1 LADEQLDELEAIL
14 GSTVSRDARPR
25 LIDVG
30 PRWTVAQLP
39 GAQAVLSCRPDLRR
53 MKERDTT
60 AKATGVVIF
69 GEYEPGASARIEV
82 RAFAPACG
90 VNEDPVCGSGNGCVA
105 AFIRET
111 AQTSRFGSEFV
122 ASQGMALGRAGL
134 LRVSVGAERIRVGG
148 MSVTCIDGQLS
159 F

>member
-1 LADEQLDELEAIL
+1 
-14 GSTVSRDARPR
+14 
-25 LIDVG
+25 
-30 PRWTVAQLP
+30 
-39 GAQAVLSCRPDLRR
+39 
-53 MKERDTT
+53 MKEQDTR
-60 AKATGVVIF
+60 AQATGVVIF

-90 VNEDPVCGSGNGCVA
+90 ISEDPVCGSGNGCVA
-105 AFIRET
+105 AFIRAS
-111 AQTSRFGSEFV
+111 AQTPRFGSEFV

-134 LRVSVGAERIRVGG
+134 LNVVVGAERIRVGG